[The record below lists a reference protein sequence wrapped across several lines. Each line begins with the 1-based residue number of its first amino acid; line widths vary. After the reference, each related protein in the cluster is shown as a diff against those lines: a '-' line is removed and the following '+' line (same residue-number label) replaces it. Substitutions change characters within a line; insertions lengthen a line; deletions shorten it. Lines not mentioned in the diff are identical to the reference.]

1 MREHR
6 NEHGPLTPANP
17 SRTATARVTTPLPA
31 PTECPHCAGPVV
43 LTTEQAI
50 YGTTYSEWPWLY
62 ACTCC
67 DARVGLHPFTAI
79 PLGTLADK
87 ATRDARMAAKRGFEC
102 IWKHKHMSRTQ
113 AYEWLAYGMG
123 LAVAECHFGMFNV
136 AQCER
141 AAEMVREF
149 YRQLRGRDPIRLRH
163 H

>member
-17 SRTATARVTTPLPA
+17 SRTATARVKDPA
-31 PTECPHCAGPVV
+31 PVPTTCPHCCAPVE
-43 LTTEQAI
+43 LTTEQAV
-50 YGTTYSEWPWLY
+50 YGTTYSEWPHLY
-62 ACTCC
+62 ACTEC

-102 IWKHKHMSRTQ
+102 IWQHKHMSRTD
-113 AYEWLAYGMG
+113 AYAWLAHGMG

-141 AAEMVREF
+141 AAELVREF
-149 YRQLRGRDPIRLRH
+149 YRDMQTQRRA
-163 H
+163 